1 MAFIG
6 KFLSFFLKEGS
17 AAILAIAL
25 AIFFFYFKVYEPPAD
40 ATGLAVFIAAA
51 VLIFYGFLQGLA
63 AVFQPAGE
71 DTRPM
76 VDLFFSSLPAL
87 VSLYTLVQ
95 YLVGYEELSTFQLEV
110 LVLSLLVVTH
120 DLVINTKF
128 VMKINRLASD
138 FVSMR

>member
-1 MAFIG
+1 MGFLG
-6 KFLSFFLKEGS
+6 KFLGFFLKEGS

-25 AIFFFYFKVYEPPAD
+25 VMFFFYYKGYVPPEGYED
-40 ATGLAVFIAAA
+40 ISVFIAAA

-63 AVFQPAGE
+63 AVFQNAGE

-76 VDLFFSSLPAL
+76 VDLFFSALPAL

-95 YLVGYEELSTFQLEV
+95 YLAGYEQLSTFQLQV

>member
-1 MAFIG
+1 MGAVG
-6 KFLSFFLKEGS
+6 KFLTFFLKEGS
-17 AAILAIAL
+17 AMILAGAL
-25 AIFFFYFKVYEPPAD
+25 ITLFFYYKVYEPPE
-40 ATGLAVFIAAA
+40 GYEHLSIFIAAA

-63 AVFQPAGE
+63 AVFQHAGE

-76 VDLFFSSLPAL
+76 VDLFFSALPAL

-95 YLVGYEELSTFQLEV
+95 YLAGYEQLSVFQLEV